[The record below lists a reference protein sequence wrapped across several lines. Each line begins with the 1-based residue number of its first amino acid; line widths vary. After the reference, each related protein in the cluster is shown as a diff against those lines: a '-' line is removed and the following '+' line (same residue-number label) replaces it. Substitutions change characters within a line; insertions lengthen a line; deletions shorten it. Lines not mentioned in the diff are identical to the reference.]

1 MSLEKITTVQQVCT
15 DDHSTL
21 NIASNGG
28 YKFYFYVPFLPS
40 IRNDEKKMKIEN
52 QRQVVDGHIL
62 LTLTVFAAELST
74 QNNLA
79 LFLKHIY

>member
-62 LTLTVFAAELST
+62 LTLTVLPLNFLLKT
-74 QNNLA
+74 NLA